1 MKNGKRFLIY
11 IWIFAGMS
19 MIMPFLSNAQVFLQL
34 ERKYEVKSKRF
45 GFGDQLIF
53 QATALPK
60 EWQKKRIDY
69 LIPSEKLIM
78 FTDGM
83 VSLEE
88 ITKVQVI
95 NIPARSAGY
104 MMTTFGA
111 GWLLFGSVAQVAGL
125 YKITGRD
132 AVIGCLSVGVG
143 TLFTYQISKR
153 TYHMGSISRLR
164 IIDIGFPGPV
174 H

>member
-1 MKNGKRFLIY
+1 MKYGKICLVFTWVLIVLRLLTP
-11 IWIFAGMS
+11 S
-19 MIMPFLSNAQVFLQL
+19 QSTAQVFLQL

-45 GFGDQLIF
+45 QSGDQLIF
-53 QATALPK
+53 QSHSFPK

-69 LIPSEKLIM
+69 LIPSSGLVM

-83 VSLEE
+83 VPLED

-143 TLFTYQISKR
+143 TLFTYQISKK

-164 IIDIGFPGPV
+164 IVDIGFPVPV
-174 H
+174 R